1 MNNIQKD
8 LGKRSGID
16 VDKMKQAIQNGKLED
31 YLNSSLSSD
40 TAKQVK
46 NVLSSKEAT
55 EKLLSSA
62 QAKELMKKLGL
73 K

>member
-16 VDKMKQAIQNGKLED
+16 VDKMKQAIQKGKLED